1 MSAFELTPEMMKN
14 AQTYM
19 PVEIKMELAKL
30 LAESC
35 VVDLPDTEENL
46 PAGEI
51 LNLPHLKGEDMQ
63 IKQINLMTTL
73 VSYYL
78 QLDYDKEMPK
88 AEVYDYFSSAHLL
101 NQIERYKS
109 DKDLKD
115 IAFDLLADYKEYK
128 KFVDTEI
135 YNLKQTANDPFT
147 RFLSTMAIV
156 NAPESLRKLVEEYQK
171 NGKQIKEILERR
183 KAEGEKQKAEILKGI
198 DEVKK

>member
-115 IAFDLLADYKEYK
+115 IAFDLLADYKEFK

-183 KAEGEKQKAEILKGI
+183 KAEGEKRKAEILKGI

>member
-19 PVEIKMELAKL
+19 PVESKMELSKL

-88 AEVYDYFSSAHLL
+88 AEVYDYFASAHLL

-115 IAFDLLADYKEYK
+115 IAFDLLADYKEFK